1 MFEFVRRSHLV
12 LVAPSVHMQEMCF
25 CFAALHCSCSF
36 LGALG
41 CSCRQLLLH
50 VAGCTVHG
58 PGAHWPNMSGWPS
71 GPATHTHSMATLP
84 PPCPQGGE
92 SSSSRPPVCL
102 PCLPVL
108 CCAVLCSAATFSMT
122 SLPSETLRDRD
133 VHLHW
138 RHGCPCR
145 GAELSIPCSLTLARL
160 LMDGRININGAL
172 LWSGLFCPVRQFTRV
187 NGSIDPV
194 TVAPSSSQQADEGDE
209 ASYSKRQRRGCAA
222 QRCPA
227 SARTRPAGDGRDR
240 SSRTRLAPKSKL
252 LLAYLAW

>member
-1 MFEFVRRSHLV
+1 M
-12 LVAPSVHMQEMCF
+12 
-25 CFAALHCSCSF
+25 
-36 LGALG
+36 
-41 CSCRQLLLH
+41 
-50 VAGCTVHG
+50 G
-58 PGAHWPNMSGWPS
+58 PAHIGLTCPAGWPS
-71 GPATHTHSMATLP
+71 GPST
-84 PPCPQGGE
+84 
-92 SSSSRPPVCL
+92 SSLRAAGSSPRPPDL
-102 PCLPVL
+102 PCACLPVL
-108 CCAVLCSAATFSMT
+108 GSDLGRASPPWLPTERQRRASA
-122 SLPSETLRDRD
+122 
-133 VHLHW
+133 LHW
-138 RHGCPCR
+138 RPGCPCR

-187 NGSIDPV
+187 NGSIDPD
-194 TVAPSSSQQADEGDE
+194 TVAISSSQQADEGDE